1 MADGQWLMAVVN
13 QARVLREGPAFPGG
27 LVSIRRFSAAAAL
40 LVAVGVNEARAQITT
55 VIGPAKRAQATG
67 ADSVRRERVA
77 QDSIARVTL
86 TDMKQWVDSAAQ
98 ALALRPDTGTAPA
111 EAPSTVAAPQIPPR
125 PDSATVSRR
134 MEVAPPEFREGGR
147 APNTA
152 TAIPTLGVLGAALLV
167 IGIVVG
173 RRRRV
178 PVPSKSRP

>member
-1 MADGQWLMAVVN
+1 MGVVN

-40 LVAVGVNEARAQITT
+40 LVAVGVTEARAQITT

-67 ADSVRRERVA
+67 PDSVRRERVA

-98 ALALRPDTGTAPA
+98 ALALRPDTGTTPA
-111 EAPSTVAAPQIPPR
+111 EAPTTVAAAQLPPR

-134 MEVAPPEFREGGR
+134 TEAAPPEFREGGR

-167 IGIVVG
+167 IGIAVG
-173 RRRRV
+173 RRRCV